1 MLNVGQKINYPE
13 AQANLD
19 ELCNQVVLSRDP
31 VIIEREGSENVALIA
46 ADELISMKETLYLLS
61 SPENAIRLFAALE
74 EADSGTLKP
83 QTLDELLEELDNDDE
98 DEPVN

>member
-1 MLNVGQKINYPE
+1 MSKICQKINYAK

-19 ELCNQVVLSRDP
+19 ELCNEVILSRDV

-61 SPENAIRLFAALE
+61 SPDNAVRLFAALE
-74 EADSGTLKP
+74 EVESGELQP
-83 QTLDELLEELDNDDE
+83 QTLEELLEELENDEE
-98 DEPVN
+98 D

>member
-74 EADSGTLKP
+74 EVDSGTLKP

>member
-1 MLNVGQKINYPE
+1 MSNVCQKINYTQ

-19 ELCNQVVLSRDP
+19 EFCNQVILSREP

-61 SPENAIRLFAALE
+61 SPENATRIFAALE
-74 EADSGTLKP
+74 EAESGTLKP
-83 QTLDELLEELDNDDE
+83 QTLDELLEELENDEE
-98 DEPVN
+98 D

>member
-1 MLNVGQKINYPE
+1 MSNVCQKINYIQ

-19 ELCNQVVLSRDP
+19 EFCNQVILSREP

-61 SPENAIRLFAALE
+61 SPENATRIFAALE
-74 EADSGTLKP
+74 EAESGTLKP
-83 QTLDELLEELDNDDE
+83 QTLDELLEELENDEE
-98 DEPVN
+98 D